1 MAFATGAGIESYY
14 VVLNQNGSLPAARAW
29 KPCRLTGNTLNQTT
43 GEITSDEVKPGR
55 HAGKSR
61 RGATTAAGELTA
73 ELSYGSHDDLL
84 EAAFCGTWTA
94 NVLKTGAT
102 RRPLAILKRN
112 TDIGV
117 DTIYMGA
124 EVNTVAFTFPLQE
137 KITLSMGV
145 IALSEQDYDVTE
157 ADSFGAPSSTDFM
170 TTFEGQLLLDGVEF
184 DNATALSLTL
194 NNNMDSIYSLFQRE
208 AYASRLG
215 IINATGQIS
224 AYIEDD
230 SMRAKYRTEE
240 ELKMQIRAT
249 DKETG
254 GNAYQFV
261 MNAVRLTSSS
271 QSGSGSDPLIQQFD
285 FRANF
290 DTSKGA
296 DSEIILTRIPV

>member
-1 MAFATGAGIESYY
+1 MAFATGAGIETYY
-14 VVLNQNGSLPAARAW
+14 LVLNQDGSLPAARAW
-29 KPCRLTGNTLNQTT
+29 KPARLTGNTLNQTT

-61 RGATTAAGELTA
+61 RGATTATGELTA

-84 EAAFCGTWTA
+84 EAAFCGTWTN
-94 NVLKTGAT
+94 NVLKTGAI

-124 EVNTVAFTFPLQE
+124 EVNTVAFNFPLQE
-137 KITLSMGV
+137 KITLTLGI
-145 IALSEQDYDVTE
+145 IALNEVDYDATG
-157 ADSFGAPSSTDFM
+157 ADTFAEPSNTDFM

-184 DNATALSLTL
+184 DNATALSMTL
-194 NNNMDSIYSLFQRE
+194 SNNMESIYSLFQRE

-215 IINATGQIS
+215 IINVTGQIS

-230 SMRAKYRTEE
+230 SMKAKYRTET

-249 DKETG
+249 DRETG

-261 MNAVRLTSSS
+261 QNAVRLTSAS
-271 QSGSGSDPLIQQFD
+271 QTGSGSDPLIQQYD
-285 FRANF
+285 FRANY
-290 DTSKGA
+290 DSAVA
-296 DSEIILTRIPV
+296 DSEIILTRIPA